1 MPNVF
6 DGASRILRIAVLTL
20 VTVLGGQ
27 VTVAIFGATGFGATV
42 AHAQGVVRD
51 IQVVGNRR
59 VEPETVRS
67 YLDFT
72 VGDPYEPSR
81 VNASLRSLFE
91 TGLFADVQITRQGGV
106 VIVSVIENPVISK
119 VAIEGNEEIETKT
132 LEGEIRLKSRS
143 VYTRARALADAQ
155 RILDVYQRQGRYS
168 ATVQPKII
176 ELDQNRVNLVFEI
189 DEGNET
195 KVKSINFIGNRAFS
209 DSQLR
214 DIITTSQSSWL
225 DWIKG
230 GAAYDQDRLRLDQ
243 ELIRQYYLK
252 NGYADVQVTAANAEL
267 DRDGAGFIIT
277 FVVDEGP
284 LYRFGQI
291 RFENALAELEPES
304 LRGELL
310 TREGATFNAS
320 YIEKSVEA
328 LTLAASAQGFA
339 FVRVRPRSQRDPIA
353 QTIHL
358 TYVIDQGPRV
368 YIERIDIVG
377 NVRTKDKVIRRE
389 FRLVEGDAYN
399 PLLVERAE
407 KRIKQLGFFK
417 DVKVQRRPG
426 SAPDRIVILVQITEQ
441 PTGELSFGAGYST
454 SEGVIGD
461 VAITERNLMGNGQF
475 LRLKLGGSM
484 DRLQIDL
491 SFTEPRFL
499 DKNIAAGFDAF
510 HKELDLTDS
519 SSYRTRKTGFSPRIG
534 FPLSENIWMSLNY
547 VISRDEIYDVR
558 SDASLAVKNAEGTAL
573 TSLVGA
579 GITYDTRN
587 HPREPSKGIYLSAS
601 TDFAGLG
608 GDVQYVRVQGEG
620 RAYYPIF
627 EKVTLV
633 GRVVAGHV
641 EGWGGDDVRLL
652 DVFYRGGETIRGFD
666 KAGFGPRDIGSP
678 NQDALGGKTYWA
690 ANAEVRFPLPFVSEA
705 LGMSGAVFADTGS
718 LFNAAEGA
726 KDAAKLVDDD
736 SIRASVGASILWN
749 SPLGPLRFDYAFP
762 LLKEDYDEIQR
773 FRFGASTKF

>member
-1 MPNVF
+1 MPHAIQ
-6 DGASRILRIAVLTL
+6 GASTLLRIAVLTI
-20 VTVLGGQ
+20 VAFLGGQ
-27 VTVAIFGATGFGATV
+27 VTLVAVGTTPV
-42 AHAQGVVRD
+42 HAQGVVRD

-72 VGDPYEPSR
+72 VGDAYDPSR

-91 TGLFADVQITRQGGV
+91 TGLFADVQITRQGNV
-106 VIVSVIENPVISK
+106 VVVSVVENPVINK
-119 VAIEGNEEIETKT
+119 VAIEGNEEIDTKT
-132 LEGEIRLKSRS
+132 LDGEIRLKSRS

-168 ATVQPKII
+168 ATVEPKII

-189 DEGNET
+189 NEGNET

-214 DIITTSQSSWL
+214 DIITTNQSSWL

-230 GAAYDQDRLRLDQ
+230 GGAYDQDRLRLDQ

-252 NGYADVQVTAANAEL
+252 NGYADIQVTSANAEL
-267 DRDGAGFIIT
+267 DRDGEGFIIT
-277 FVVDEGP
+277 FVINEGP
-284 LYRFGQI
+284 LYRFGSVQ
-291 RFENALAELEPES
+291 FESTLPELQPES

-320 YIEKSVEA
+320 YIERSVEA
-328 LTLAASAQGFA
+328 VTLAASSQGFA
-339 FVRVRPRSQRDPIA
+339 FVRVRPRADRDPVGQLIN
-353 QTIHL
+353 L

-399 PLLVERAE
+399 PLLVDRAE

-417 DVKVQRRPG
+417 DVKVQRQPG
-426 SAPDRIVILVQITEQ
+426 SAQDRVVIVVNITEQ

-461 VAITERNLMGNGQF
+461 VSITERNLMGNGQF
-475 LRLKLGGSM
+475 LRLKLGGSAE
-484 DRLQIDL
+484 RLQIDL

-499 DKNIAAGFDAF
+499 DKNIAAGFDVF
-510 HKELDLTDS
+510 HKELDLTSS
-519 SSYRTRKTGFSPRIG
+519 SSYKTRKTGFSPRIG

-547 VISRDEIYDVR
+547 LISRDEIFDVQP
-558 SDASLAVKNAEGTAL
+558 DASLAVQDAVGTAL
-573 TSLVGA
+573 TSAVGA
-579 GITYDTRN
+579 GIRYDTRN
-587 HPREPSKGIYLSAS
+587 HPNNPNKGIYLSAS
-601 TDFAGLG
+601 TEFAGLG

-620 RAYYPIF
+620 RAYYPLF

-633 GRVVAGHV
+633 GRAVAGHI
-641 EGWGGDDVRLL
+641 EGWGGEDVRLI
-652 DVFYRGGETIRGFD
+652 DVFYRGGETVRGFD
-666 KAGFGPRDIGSP
+666 KAGYGPRDLLTG
-678 NQDALGGKTYWA
+678 DALGGKTYWA
-690 ANAEVRFPLPFVSEA
+690 ATAEVRFPLPYVSEA
-705 LGMSGAVFADTGS
+705 LGMSGAVFADAGS

-726 KDAAKLVDDD
+726 SVPGVLLADDASV
-736 SIRASVGASILWN
+736 RASVGASILWS

-762 LLKEDYDEIQR
+762 LAKENYDEIQR

>member
-1 MPNVF
+1 MPHAIQ
-6 DGASRILRIAVLTL
+6 GASTLLRIAVLTI
-20 VTVLGGQ
+20 VAFLGGQ
-27 VTVAIFGATGFGATV
+27 VTLVAVGTTPV
-42 AHAQGVVRD
+42 HAQGVVRD

-72 VGDPYEPSR
+72 VGDAYDPSR

-91 TGLFADVQITRQGGV
+91 TGLFADVQITRQGNV
-106 VIVSVIENPVISK
+106 VVVSVVENPVINK
-119 VAIEGNEEIETKT
+119 VAIEGNEEIDTKT
-132 LEGEIRLKSRS
+132 LDGEIRLKSRS

-168 ATVQPKII
+168 ATVEPKII

-189 DEGNET
+189 NEGNET

-214 DIITTSQSSWL
+214 DIITTNQSSWL

-230 GAAYDQDRLRLDQ
+230 GGAYDQDRLRLDQ

-252 NGYADVQVTAANAEL
+252 NGYADIQVTSANAEL
-267 DRDGAGFIIT
+267 DRDGEGFIIT
-277 FVVDEGP
+277 FVINEGP
-284 LYRFGQI
+284 LYRFGSVQ
-291 RFENALAELEPES
+291 FESTLPELQPES

-320 YIEKSVEA
+320 YIERSVEA
-328 LTLAASAQGFA
+328 VTLAASSQGFA
-339 FVRVRPRSQRDPIA
+339 FVRVRPRADRDPVGQLIN
-353 QTIHL
+353 L

-399 PLLVERAE
+399 PLLVDRAE

-417 DVKVQRRPG
+417 DVKVQRQPG
-426 SAPDRIVILVQITEQ
+426 SAQDRVVIVVNITEQ

-461 VAITERNLMGNGQF
+461 VSITERNLMGNGQF
-475 LRLKLGGSM
+475 LRLKLGGSAE
-484 DRLQIDL
+484 RLQIDL

-499 DKNIAAGFDAF
+499 DKNIAAGFDVF
-510 HKELDLTDS
+510 HKELDLTSS
-519 SSYRTRKTGFSPRIG
+519 SSYKTRKTGFSPRIG

-547 VISRDEIYDVR
+547 LISRDEIFDVQP
-558 SDASLAVKNAEGTAL
+558 DASLAVQDAVGTAL
-573 TSLVGA
+573 TSAVGA
-579 GITYDTRN
+579 GIRYDTRN
-587 HPREPSKGIYLSAS
+587 HPNNPNKGIYLSAS
-601 TDFAGLG
+601 TEFAGLG

-620 RAYYPIF
+620 RAYYPLF

-633 GRVVAGHV
+633 GRAVAGHI
-641 EGWGGDDVRLL
+641 EGWGGEDVRLL
-652 DVFYRGGETIRGFD
+652 DVFYRGGETVRGFD
-666 KAGFGPRDIGSP
+666 KAGYGPRDLLTG
-678 NQDALGGKTYWA
+678 DALGGKTYWA
-690 ANAEVRFPLPFVSEA
+690 ATAEVRFPLPYVSEA
-705 LGMSGAVFADTGS
+705 LGMSGAVFADAGS

-726 KDAAKLVDDD
+726 SVPGVLLADDASV
-736 SIRASVGASILWN
+736 RASVGASILWS

-762 LLKEDYDEIQR
+762 LAKENYDEIQR